1 MAGQV
6 FTIGDIHG
14 CARELETLLAR
25 LPLARGDTIAFVGD
39 YIDRGPDSRQVIDL
53 LLDLGRRDDV
63 RTVFLKGNHEDMCL
77 AWLGRRGHW
86 GEAWHGNGGVATLRS
101 YGVDARLGR
110 TEALAAMPATHLA
123 FLERLEPWLTTDDH
137 LVVHAGIR
145 PGRRLAE
152 QDEED
157 LFWIREEFIAHPH
170 DLGLTVVFGHTPVR
184 QVLVDLPY
192 KVGID
197 TGCVYGGKLTALE
210 LRTQHLYQVTN
221 GRRTVDESPLPAA
234 SRPLRTTGRA

>member
-1 MAGQV
+1 MPGRIFA
-6 FTIGDIHG
+6 IGDIHG
-14 CARELETLLAR
+14 CARELEVLVESLR
-25 LPLARGDTIAFVGD
+25 LARGDTIAFVGD
-39 YIDRGPDSRQVIDL
+39 YIDRGPDSRRVIDL

-63 RTVFLKGNHEDMCL
+63 RAVFLRGNHEDMCL
-77 AWLGRRGHW
+77 AWLGRPGHW
-86 GEAWHGNGGVATLRS
+86 AEAWEGNGAVATLRS
-101 YGVDARLGR
+101 YGADVREGR
-110 TEALAAMPATHLA
+110 QAAIAAIPPAHLE
-123 FLERLEPWLTTDDH
+123 FLERLEPWLTTDEH

-184 QVLVDLPY
+184 NVLVDLPY

-197 TGCVYGGKLTALE
+197 TGCVYGGKLTAFE
-210 LRTQHLYQVTN
+210 LREQRLHQVTL
-221 GRRTVDESPLPAA
+221 GQRDVRVSPLPPS
-234 SRPLRTTGRA
+234 SRDRHQPARA